1 MGKYKKDSRYN
12 RWYEEIKEERIPE
25 YLRKDWR
32 ENR

>member
-1 MGKYKKDSRYN
+1 MGKDKKDSRYN
-12 RWYEEIKEERIPE
+12 RWYEEIKEEGIPE